1 MENIFWND
9 ENEDNNNCL
18 KKNDFEEDCIPEFYI
33 KNVEELKEIIGLK
46 NFTKYEFSQ
55 EENNMDIED
64 IPKPKINKIGLEKE
78 NKIKK
83 LYLNINIDLDEDK
96 SEKNNTFIL
105 RKVKKI
111 MDKYP
116 NLEKY
121 NNKLSNLLKEHFLN
135 KKRRIVF

>member
-9 ENEDNNNCL
+9 ENEDNNNYL
-18 KKNDFEEDCIPEFYI
+18 KKNDFEEDFIPEFYF
-33 KNVEELKEIIGLK
+33 KNVEELKEIISLK
-46 NFTKYEFSQ
+46 NFSKYEFSQ

-64 IPKPKINKIGLEKE
+64 IRKSKINKIRLEKE
-78 NKIKK
+78 NKK

-105 RKVKKI
+105 RKIKKL
-111 MDKYP
+111 MDKNP

-121 NNKLSNLLKEHFLN
+121 NNNIINVLKEYFLN
-135 KKRRIVF
+135 KKRGIVC

>member
-9 ENEDNNNCL
+9 ENEDNNNYL
-18 KKNDFEEDCIPEFYI
+18 KKNDFEEDFIPEFYI
-33 KNVEELKEIIGLK
+33 KNVEELKEIISLQ
-46 NFTKYEFSQ
+46 NLTKYECSQ
-55 EENNMDIED
+55 EENDMDIED
-64 IPKPKINKIGLEKE
+64 LRKSKKNKIRVEKE
-78 NKIKK
+78 NKK

-121 NNKLSNLLKEHFLN
+121 NNNIINLLNEYFLN
-135 KKRRIVF
+135 KKREIVC

>member
-9 ENEDNNNCL
+9 ENEDNNNYL
-18 KKNDFEEDCIPEFYI
+18 KKNDFEEDFIPEFYL
-33 KNVEELKEIIGLK
+33 KNVKELKEIISLK
-46 NFTKYEFSQ
+46 NFSKYEFSQ

-64 IPKPKINKIGLEKE
+64 IPKSKINKIRLEKE
-78 NKIKK
+78 NKK

-121 NNKLSNLLKEHFLN
+121 NNNIINVLKEYFLN
-135 KKRRIVF
+135 KKRGIVC

>member
-9 ENEDNNNCL
+9 ENEDNNNYL
-18 KKNDFEEDCIPEFYI
+18 KKNDFEEDFIPEFYL
-33 KNVEELKEIIGLK
+33 KNVEELKEIISLK
-46 NFTKYEFSQ
+46 NFSKYEFSQ

-64 IPKPKINKIGLEKE
+64 IPKSKINKIRLEKE
-78 NKIKK
+78 NKK

-121 NNKLSNLLKEHFLN
+121 NNNIINLLNEYFLN
-135 KKRRIVF
+135 KKREIVC

>member
-9 ENEDNNNCL
+9 ENEDNNNYL
-18 KKNDFEEDCIPEFYI
+18 KKNDFEEDFIPEFYL
-33 KNVEELKEIIGLK
+33 KNVKELKEIISLK
-46 NFTKYEFSQ
+46 IFSKYEFSQ

-64 IPKPKINKIGLEKE
+64 IPKSKINKIRLEKE
-78 NKIKK
+78 NKK

-105 RKVKKI
+105 RKIKKL
-111 MDKYP
+111 MDKNP

-121 NNKLSNLLKEHFLN
+121 NNNIINVLKEYFLN
-135 KKRRIVF
+135 KKRGIVC

>member
-9 ENEDNNNCL
+9 ENEDNNNYL
-18 KKNDFEEDCIPEFYI
+18 KKNDFEEDFIPEFYF
-33 KNVEELKEIIGLK
+33 KNVEELKEIISLK
-46 NFTKYEFSQ
+46 NFSKYEFSQ

-64 IPKPKINKIGLEKE
+64 IPKSKINKIRLEKE
-78 NKIKK
+78 NKK

-105 RKVKKI
+105 RKIKKL
-111 MDKYP
+111 MNKNP

-121 NNKLSNLLKEHFLN
+121 NNNIINVLKEYFLN
-135 KKRRIVF
+135 KKRGIVC

>member
-9 ENEDNNNCL
+9 ENEDNNNYL
-18 KKNDFEEDCIPEFYI
+18 KKNDFEEDFIPEFYF
-33 KNVEELKEIIGLK
+33 KNVEELKEIISLK
-46 NFTKYEFSQ
+46 NFSKYEFSQ

-64 IPKPKINKIGLEKE
+64 IPKSKINKIRLEKE
-78 NKIKK
+78 NKK

-105 RKVKKI
+105 RKIKKL
-111 MDKYP
+111 MDKNP

-121 NNKLSNLLKEHFLN
+121 NNNIINVLKEYFLN
-135 KKRRIVF
+135 KKRGIVC

>member
-1 MENIFWND
+1 
-9 ENEDNNNCL
+9 
-18 KKNDFEEDCIPEFYI
+18 
-33 KNVEELKEIIGLK
+33 
-46 NFTKYEFSQ
+46 
-55 EENNMDIED
+55 MDIED
-64 IPKPKINKIGLEKE
+64 LRKSKKNKIRVEKE
-78 NKIKK
+78 NKK

-121 NNKLSNLLKEHFLN
+121 NNNIINLLNEYFLN
-135 KKRRIVF
+135 KKREIVC

>member
-9 ENEDNNNCL
+9 ENEDNNNYL
-18 KKNDFEEDCIPEFYI
+18 KKNDFEEDFIPEFYF
-33 KNVEELKEIIGLK
+33 KNVEELKEIISLK
-46 NFTKYEFSQ
+46 IFSKYEFSQ

-64 IPKPKINKIGLEKE
+64 IPKSKINKIRLEKE
-78 NKIKK
+78 NKK

-105 RKVKKI
+105 RKIKKL
-111 MDKYP
+111 MDKNP

-121 NNKLSNLLKEHFLN
+121 NNNIINVLKEYFLN
-135 KKRRIVF
+135 KKRGIVC

>member
-18 KKNDFEEDCIPEFYI
+18 KKNDFEEDFIPEFYI
-33 KNVEELKEIIGLK
+33 KNVEELKEIISLQ
-46 NFTKYEFSQ
+46 NLTKYECSQ
-55 EENNMDIED
+55 EENDMDIED
-64 IPKPKINKIGLEKE
+64 LRKSKKNKIRVEKE
-78 NKIKK
+78 NKK

>member
-9 ENEDNNNCL
+9 ENEDNNNYL
-18 KKNDFEEDCIPEFYI
+18 KKNDFEEDFIPEFYL
-33 KNVEELKEIIGLK
+33 KNVKELKEIISLK
-46 NFTKYEFSQ
+46 NFSKYEFSQ

-64 IPKPKINKIGLEKE
+64 IPKSKIKKIRLEKE
-78 NKIKK
+78 NKK

-105 RKVKKI
+105 RKIKKL
-111 MDKYP
+111 MDKNP

-121 NNKLSNLLKEHFLN
+121 NNNIINVLKEYFLN
-135 KKRRIVF
+135 KKRGIVC

>member
-9 ENEDNNNCL
+9 ENEDNNNYL
-18 KKNDFEEDCIPEFYI
+18 KKNDFEEDFIPEFYF
-33 KNVEELKEIIGLK
+33 KNVEELKEIISLK
-46 NFTKYEFSQ
+46 NFSKYEFSQ

-64 IPKPKINKIGLEKE
+64 IPKSKIKKIRLEKE
-78 NKIKK
+78 NKK

-105 RKVKKI
+105 RKIKKL
-111 MDKYP
+111 MDKNP

-121 NNKLSNLLKEHFLN
+121 NNNIINVLKEYFLN
-135 KKRRIVF
+135 KKRGIVC

>member
-18 KKNDFEEDCIPEFYI
+18 KKNDFEEDFIPEFYI
-33 KNVEELKEIIGLK
+33 KNVEELKEIISLQ
-46 NFTKYEFSQ
+46 NLTKYECSQ
-55 EENNMDIED
+55 EENDMDIED
-64 IPKPKINKIGLEKE
+64 LRKSKKNKIRVEKE
-78 NKIKK
+78 NKK

-121 NNKLSNLLKEHFLN
+121 NNNIINLLNEYFLN
-135 KKRRIVF
+135 KKREIVC

>member
-18 KKNDFEEDCIPEFYI
+18 KKNDFEEDFIPEFYI
-33 KNVEELKEIIGLK
+33 KNVEELKEIISLQ
-46 NFTKYEFSQ
+46 NLTKYECSQ
-55 EENNMDIED
+55 EENDMDIED
-64 IPKPKINKIGLEKE
+64 LRKSKKNKIRVEKE
-78 NKIKK
+78 NKK

-105 RKVKKI
+105 RKIKKL
-111 MDKYP
+111 MDKNP

-121 NNKLSNLLKEHFLN
+121 NNNIINLLNEYFLN
-135 KKRRIVF
+135 KKREIVC

>member
-9 ENEDNNNCL
+9 ENEDNNNYL
-18 KKNDFEEDCIPEFYI
+18 KKNDFEEDFIPEFYL
-33 KNVEELKEIIGLK
+33 KNVEELKEIISLK
-46 NFTKYEFSQ
+46 NFSKYEFSQ

-64 IPKPKINKIGLEKE
+64 IPKSKINKIRLEKE
-78 NKIKK
+78 NKK

-105 RKVKKI
+105 RKIKKL
-111 MDKYP
+111 MDKNP

-121 NNKLSNLLKEHFLN
+121 NNNIINVLKEYFLN
-135 KKRRIVF
+135 KKRGIVC

>member
-18 KKNDFEEDCIPEFYI
+18 KKNDFEEDFIPEFYI
-33 KNVEELKEIIGLK
+33 KNVEELKEIISLQ
-46 NFTKYEFSQ
+46 NLTKYECSQ
-55 EENNMDIED
+55 EENDMDIED
-64 IPKPKINKIGLEKE
+64 LRKSKKNKIRVEKE
-78 NKIKK
+78 NKK
-83 LYLNINIDLDEDK
+83 LYLNRNIDLDEDK

-121 NNKLSNLLKEHFLN
+121 NNNIINLLNEYFLN
-135 KKRRIVF
+135 KKREIVC

>member
-9 ENEDNNNCL
+9 ENEDNNNYL
-18 KKNDFEEDCIPEFYI
+18 KKNDFEEDFIPEFYL
-33 KNVEELKEIIGLK
+33 KNVKELKEIISLK
-46 NFTKYEFSQ
+46 NFSKYEFSQ

-64 IPKPKINKIGLEKE
+64 IPKSKINKIRLEKE
-78 NKIKK
+78 NKK

-105 RKVKKI
+105 RKIKKL
-111 MDKYP
+111 MDKNP

-121 NNKLSNLLKEHFLN
+121 NNNIINVLKEYFLN
-135 KKRRIVF
+135 KKRGIVC

>member
-9 ENEDNNNCL
+9 ENEDNNNYL
-18 KKNDFEEDCIPEFYI
+18 KKNDFEEDFIPEFYF
-33 KNVEELKEIIGLK
+33 KNVEELKEIISLK
-46 NFTKYEFSQ
+46 IFSKYEFSQ

-64 IPKPKINKIGLEKE
+64 IPKSKINKIRLEKE
-78 NKIKK
+78 NKK

-105 RKVKKI
+105 RKIKKL
-111 MDKYP
+111 MDKNP

-121 NNKLSNLLKEHFLN
+121 NNNIINLLNEYFLN
-135 KKRRIVF
+135 KKREIVC

>member
-33 KNVEELKEIIGLK
+33 KNVEELKEIISLQ
-46 NFTKYEFSQ
+46 NLTKYECSQ
-55 EENNMDIED
+55 EENDMDIED
-64 IPKPKINKIGLEKE
+64 LRKSKKNKIRVEKE
-78 NKIKK
+78 NKK

-105 RKVKKI
+105 RKIKKL
-111 MDKYP
+111 MDKNP

-121 NNKLSNLLKEHFLN
+121 NNNIINLLNEYFLN
-135 KKRRIVF
+135 KKREIVC